1 LIAQLTAYCTP
12 IAAQLSSRSTLLAF
26 SVVELTMKNL
36 VLTLPT
42 FGFIVSTRAALA
54 FGVGLLVASRIPES
68 RRRAIGSALVAI
80 GAATTIPAVMTVLRN
95 RFTHGQGAE
104 RTVPGVERDE
114 RLIGAERFPRKGD
127 DE

>member
-1 LIAQLTAYCTP
+1 
-12 IAAQLSSRSTLLAF
+12 
-26 SVVELTMKNL
+26 MKNL

-54 FGVGLLVASRIPES
+54 FGAGLLVSSRISEP
-68 RRRAIGSALVAI
+68 RRRAIGSTLVAI

-95 RFTHGQGAE
+95 CLTRSQPME
-104 RTVPGVERDE
+104 RDAPGVERDE

>member
-1 LIAQLTAYCTP
+1 LHRNALELT
-12 IAAQLSSRSTLLAF
+12 
-26 SVVELTMKNL
+26 TMKNL
-36 VLTLPT
+36 VLTLPA

-54 FGVGLLVASRIPES
+54 FGIGLLVSPKIPEP
-68 RRRAIGSALVAI
+68 RRRAIGSTLVAI

-95 RFTHGQGAE
+95 RFTRGQRVEG
-104 RTVPGVERDE
+104 TVPGVDRDE